1 MTRLATIAALF
12 LIGTACG
19 KSAVGEYCTDSKSC
33 ADGTSCVLAGG
44 RSFVDGGLTCDAAK
58 KLCSVTCGVDG
69 DCASLGA
76 GYICVKDC
84 FMGSCLKG
92 SR

>member
-1 MTRLATIAALF
+1 MNRLTTIAALL

-19 KSAVGEYCTDSKSC
+19 KSSVGESCADSKSC
-33 ADGTSCVLAGG
+33 ADGTNCVLAGS
-44 RSFVDGGLTCDAAK
+44 RSFVDGGQTCDATK
-58 KLCSVTCGVDG
+58 KLCSVTCGVDA
-69 DCASLGA
+69 DCASLGT
-76 GYICVKDC
+76 GYICLKDC